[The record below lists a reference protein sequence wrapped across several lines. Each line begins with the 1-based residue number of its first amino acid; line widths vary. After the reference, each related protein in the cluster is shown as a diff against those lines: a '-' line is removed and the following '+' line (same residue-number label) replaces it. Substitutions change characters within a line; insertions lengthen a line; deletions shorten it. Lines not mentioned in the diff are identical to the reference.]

1 MVETK
6 RVTLVV
12 SGHVQSVGY
21 RAYIARTAK
30 ELNLS
35 GWIRNLMDG
44 TVEIEA
50 QGTEKML
57 DELISRAKQ
66 VPQSA
71 SVTSIRK
78 DQKKTDSNLD
88 RFIVIM
94 DVIS

>member
-12 SGHVQSVGY
+12 SGHVQGVGY

-66 VPQSA
+66 GPQSA